1 MILHYAGLVAAG
13 IFVVFAFVLA
23 FIGRVDAGLAHFMSS
38 YHISPQWQLYI
49 LLVATVVLV
58 VLALRLLG
66 GLLGWAVLILL
77 VLLLLHRVVPDVG
90 NVTALQHNPLD
101 NVFDQLHST

>member
-1 MILHYAGLVAAG
+1 MILHYAGLIAAG
-13 IFVVFAFVLA
+13 VFVIFAFVMA
-23 FIGRVDAGLAHFMSS
+23 FIGRIDAGLAHFMTS
-38 YHISPQWQLYI
+38 YHISPHWQLYI
-49 LLVATVVLV
+49 LLIATVMLV

-101 NVFDQLHST
+101 NVFGQSHST